1 MNRRRGLA
9 TIALAT
15 AIVCAGCSQ
24 NDHDDHDHLDHL
36 DATSSMVI
44 TPPSLTYPPSL
55 DVDASDPDSVT
66 LGAVRTMY
74 RWRFATDDDPRD
86 AVRRAEPLL
95 NAALAT
101 QLTAIPPEPFINYRL
116 WDDWKRAGAR
126 TDVTATISAER
137 HPDDT
142 PTQQQ
147 RKVAT
152 RITVTDRTG
161 KQLHQWEFAV
171 LAVIQKQAGQWLLA
185 QFQPLGA

>member
-9 TIALAT
+9 TIALAA

-24 NDHDDHDHLDHL
+24 NDHDHLDHL
-36 DATSSMVI
+36 DATSSMII

-55 DVDASDPDSVT
+55 DVDAADPDSVT

-95 NAALAT
+95 NAVLAT
-101 QLTAIPPEPFINYRL
+101 QLAAIPPEPFINYRL

-185 QFQPLGA
+185 QFQPLGV

>member
-15 AIVCAGCSQ
+15 AIACVGCSQ

-36 DATSSMVI
+36 EATSSMVI

-55 DVDASDPDSVT
+55 DVDAADPDSVT

-74 RWRFATDDDPRD
+74 RWRFSTDEDPRD

-95 NAALAT
+95 NAPLAT
-101 QLTAIPPEPFINYRL
+101 QLAAIPPEPFINYRL

-137 HPDDT
+137 HPADT

-161 KQLHQWEFAV
+161 KQLHEWEFAV

-185 QFQPLGA
+185 HFQPLGV